1 MFIMFH
7 VMVTMTSPN
16 GKKLLSPSCHFSTAQ
31 QEQLQFGTSN
41 YFATVQ
47 QNLDDFMTVTYQAEY
62 YNDCVD
68 NSLVLE

>member
-1 MFIMFH
+1 
-7 VMVTMTSPN
+7 MVRSFSVQAVTSVQHSKSN
-16 GKKLLSPSCHFSTAQ
+16 FSSA
-31 QEQLQFGTSN
+31 LSN